1 MHLHLCIQAELRVAE
16 VVGLRLYSGP
26 LFAVYNRVQ
35 RGFFKD
41 GDTLYTTTAHLIKR
55 SFPFLFFFLFLFLHS
70 IASCFLLRFFLFPLS
85 TAAFSSSP

>member
-1 MHLHLCIQAELRVAE
+1 VAE

-55 SFPFLFFFLFLFLHS
+55 SFSFLFFFLFRFLHS

>member
-1 MHLHLCIQAELRVAE
+1 MRVAE

-55 SFPFLFFFLFLFLHS
+55 SLLFLFFFLSLECFFFVAEVFLFL
-70 IASCFLLRFFLFPLS
+70 LD
-85 TAAFSSSP
+85 TAAFSSSR

>member
-1 MHLHLCIQAELRVAE
+1 MYLHLYIQAKLRVAE

-55 SFPFLFFFLFLFLHS
+55 SLLFLFFFLFSPTRVLLFVAEVFLFL
-70 IASCFLLRFFLFPLS
+70 LD
-85 TAAFSSSP
+85 TAAFSSSR